1 MPQLPLTAATGH
13 RPWHIWRPRRS
24 LKVKREASGPRVWQM
39 FAIRRQINDTFD
51 GGLVTL
57 GFPEGL

>member
-1 MPQLPLTAATGH
+1 M
-13 RPWHIWRPRRS
+13 
-24 LKVKREASGPRVWQM
+24 KRGASGLRVWQM
-39 FAIRRQINDTFD
+39 FAIRRQIDDTFD